1 MVNEDIPLIAQGM
14 TASYKAGMESE
25 RRMLTQDILLPIFRA
40 LEMAER
46 DPQAKIPSVLM
57 AAIVSARAKFK

>member
-1 MVNEDIPLIAQGM
+1 MSDDDLPVIAKHV
-14 TASYKAGMESE
+14 TASYRAGMDSE
-25 RRMLTQDILLPIFRA
+25 RRMICEDVLAPIFRA

-46 DPQAKIPSVLM
+46 DPQAKIPSPLM